1 MDAEQ
6 LLKDA
11 PLFRGLDKRHV
22 KMLARMGHERS
33 YARGEVI
40 FHEGDES
47 FGMYII
53 SRGEV
58 EVVQNRGGQ
67 EHVIEKRGPGQVFG
81 EISVLVDHPR
91 IATVRATM
99 PTDVLVFSEWS
110 FRDMLY
116 RSPSMMR
123 HIVRRLARWV
133 VNAEDRA
140 AASV

>member
-11 PLFRGLDKRHV
+11 PLFRGLDGKHLR
-22 KMLARMGHERS
+22 MLAKMAHERTFT
-33 YARGEVI
+33 RGEVI
-40 FHEGDES
+40 FREGDES

-53 SRGEV
+53 ASGQV
-58 EVVQNRGGQ
+58 EVVQERGG
-67 EHVIEKRGPGQVFG
+67 EEKVLETRGPGQVFG

-99 PTDVLVFSEWS
+99 PTECFVFSEWS
-110 FRDMLY
+110 FRDVLY

-123 HIVRRLARWV
+123 HLVRRLARWV